1 MSKRRKKSN
10 NFIITIIVF
19 IFLCVS
25 GYFGTDYFLD
35 TSNNIAKEASANE
48 VQITTSASIENA
60 DEVDL
65 NNDKLNIIFFYV
77 GQADCTLIKLN
88 DEVMLIDAGNNSD
101 GKNIVSFLQ
110 EKGITQIDYLVGT
123 HADEDHIGGI
133 DDVIKSM
140 KIGTFLIPTVGKNG
154 TDYKNAVEAAE
165 EKNIPIEHPTMGDVF
180 EFEDANSIDTSLQ
193 NSIISNTETQSAN
206 NVALHFEI
214 MSAMEEEGT
223 SDNNS
228 SLVIELTYNNT
239 KYLFMGDAET
249 EVENSRSWNKVNVL
263 KVGHHGS
270 NSSSSTKFLEQI
282 KPQYSIIEVGK
293 NNSYNLPSDKA
304 IKRLGESGTQ
314 ILRTDKANG
323 DEVGSFWLTSD
334 GNTIDIREVNINLD
348 GNG

>member
-10 NFIITIIVF
+10 NIILSLIIF
-19 IFLCVS
+19 MILCVS
-25 GYFGTDYFLD
+25 GYFGTDYFLEN
-35 TSNNIAKEASANE
+35 SNSDNIAKEVSTNE
-48 VQITTSASIENA
+48 VKITTSSIIENV

-88 DEVMLIDAGNNSD
+88 DDVILIDAGNNND
-101 GKNIVSFLQ
+101 GKNVVSFLQ
-110 EKGITQIDYLVGT
+110 EKGITQIDYLIGT

-133 DDVIKSM
+133 DDIINSM
-140 KIGTFLIPTVGKNG
+140 DIGTFLIPTIGENG
-154 TDYKNAVEAAE
+154 TDYKNAVETAKD
-165 EKNIPIEHPTMGDVF
+165 KNIQIKHPTRGDIFYF
-180 EFEDANSIDTSLQ
+180 ENAQFE
-193 NSIISNTETQSAN
+193 
-206 NVALHFEI
+206 V

-228 SLVIELTYNNT
+228 SLVIEFTYNNT
-239 KYLFMGDAET
+239 TYLFMGDAET

-270 NSSSSTKFLEQI
+270 NSSSSTKFLEQVN
-282 KPQYSIIEVGK
+282 PEYSIIEVGK

-304 IKRLGESGTQ
+304 IRRLEESGTQ
-314 ILRTDKANG
+314 VLRTDKANG
-323 DEVGSFWLTSD
+323 EEVGSFWLTSD

-348 GNG
+348 GNI

>member
-10 NFIITIIVF
+10 NIILSLIIFII
-19 IFLCVS
+19 LCVS
-25 GYFGTDYFLD
+25 GYFGTDYFLEN
-35 TSNNIAKEASANE
+35 SNSDNIAKEVSTNE
-48 VQITTSASIENA
+48 VKITTSSIIENV

-88 DEVMLIDAGNNSD
+88 DDVILIDAGNNND
-101 GKNIVSFLQ
+101 GKNVVSLLQ
-110 EKGITQIDYLVGT
+110 EKGITQIDYLIGT

-133 DDVIKSM
+133 DDIINSM
-140 KIGTFLIPTVGKNG
+140 DIGTFLIPTIGENG
-154 TDYKNAVEAAE
+154 TDYKNAVEMAK
-165 EKNIPIEHPTMGDVF
+165 EKNIQIKHPTRGDIFYF
-180 EFEDANSIDTSLQ
+180 ENAQFE
-193 NSIISNTETQSAN
+193 
-206 NVALHFEI
+206 V

-228 SLVIELTYNNT
+228 SLVIEFTYNNT
-239 KYLFMGDAET
+239 TYLFMGDAET

-270 NSSSSTKFLEQI
+270 NSSSSTKFLEQVN
-282 KPQYSIIEVGK
+282 PEYSIIEVGK

-304 IKRLGESGTQ
+304 IKRLEESGTQ
-314 ILRTDKANG
+314 VLRTDKANG
-323 DEVGSFWLTSD
+323 EEVGSFWLTSD

-348 GNG
+348 GNI

>member
-10 NFIITIIVF
+10 NIILSLIIF
-19 IFLCVS
+19 MILCVS
-25 GYFGTDYFLD
+25 GYFGTDYFLEN
-35 TSNNIAKEASANE
+35 SNSDNIAKEVSTNE
-48 VQITTSASIENA
+48 VKITTSSIIENV

-88 DEVMLIDAGNNSD
+88 DDVILIDAGNNND
-101 GKNIVSFLQ
+101 GKNVVSFLQ
-110 EKGITQIDYLVGT
+110 EKGITQIDYLIGT

-133 DDVIKSM
+133 DDIINSM
-140 KIGTFLIPTVGKNG
+140 DIGTFLIPTIGENG
-154 TDYKNAVEAAE
+154 TDYKNAVEMAK
-165 EKNIPIEHPTMGDVF
+165 EKNIQIKHPTRGDIFYF
-180 EFEDANSIDTSLQ
+180 ENAQFE
-193 NSIISNTETQSAN
+193 
-206 NVALHFEI
+206 V

-228 SLVIELTYNNT
+228 SLVIEFTYNNT
-239 KYLFMGDAET
+239 TYLFMGDAET

-270 NSSSSTKFLEQI
+270 NSSSSTKFLEQVN
-282 KPQYSIIEVGK
+282 PEYSIIEVGK

-304 IKRLGESGTQ
+304 IKRLEESGTQ
-314 ILRTDKANG
+314 VLRTDKANG
-323 DEVGSFWLTSD
+323 EKVGSFWLRSD

-348 GNG
+348 GNI

>member
-10 NFIITIIVF
+10 NIILSLIIFII
-19 IFLCVS
+19 LCVS
-25 GYFGTDYFLD
+25 GYFGTDYFLEN
-35 TSNNIAKEASANE
+35 SNSDNIAKEVSTNE
-48 VQITTSASIENA
+48 VKITTASSIENV

-88 DEVMLIDAGNNSD
+88 DDVILIDAGNNND
-101 GKNIVSFLQ
+101 GKNVVSFLQ
-110 EKGITQIDYLVGT
+110 EKGITQIDYLIGT

-133 DDVIKSM
+133 DDIINSM
-140 KIGTFLIPTVGKNG
+140 DIGTFLIPTIGENG
-154 TDYKNAVEAAE
+154 TDYKNAVEMAK
-165 EKNIPIEHPTMGDVF
+165 EKNIQIKHPTMGDIFYF
-180 EFEDANSIDTSLQ
+180 ENAQFE
-193 NSIISNTETQSAN
+193 
-206 NVALHFEI
+206 V

-228 SLVIELTYNNT
+228 SLVIEFTYNNT
-239 KYLFMGDAET
+239 TYLFMGDAET

-270 NSSSSTKFLEQI
+270 NSSSSTKFLEQV

-293 NNSYNLPSDKA
+293 SNSYNLPSDKA
-304 IKRLGESGTQ
+304 IQRLEESGTT

-348 GNG
+348 GDNK

>member
-10 NFIITIIVF
+10 NIILSLIIF
-19 IFLCVS
+19 MILCVS
-25 GYFGTDYFLD
+25 GYFGTDYFLEN
-35 TSNNIAKEASANE
+35 SNSDNIAKEVSTNE
-48 VQITTSASIENA
+48 VKITTSSIIENV

-88 DEVMLIDAGNNSD
+88 DDVILIDAGNNND
-101 GKNIVSFLQ
+101 GKNVVSFLQ
-110 EKGITQIDYLVGT
+110 EKGITQIDYLIGT

-133 DDVIKSM
+133 DDVINSM
-140 KIGTFLIPTVGKNG
+140 DIGTFLIPTIGENG
-154 TDYKNAVEAAE
+154 TDYKNAVEMAK
-165 EKNIPIEHPTMGDVF
+165 EKNIQIKHPTRGDIFYF
-180 EFEDANSIDTSLQ
+180 ENAQFE
-193 NSIISNTETQSAN
+193 
-206 NVALHFEI
+206 V

-228 SLVIELTYNNT
+228 SLVIEFTYNNT
-239 KYLFMGDAET
+239 TYLFMGDAET

-270 NSSSSTKFLEQI
+270 NSSSSTKFLEQV
-282 KPQYSIIEVGK
+282 KPEYSIIEVGK

-304 IKRLGESGTQ
+304 IRRLEESGTQ
-314 ILRTDKANG
+314 VLRTDKANG
-323 DEVGSFWLTSD
+323 EKVGSFWLTSD

-348 GNG
+348 GNM

>member
-10 NFIITIIVF
+10 NIILSLIIF
-19 IFLCVS
+19 MILCVS
-25 GYFGTDYFLD
+25 GYFGTDYFLEN
-35 TSNNIAKEASANE
+35 SNSDNIAKEVSTNE
-48 VQITTSASIENA
+48 VKITTSSNIENV

-88 DEVMLIDAGNNSD
+88 EDVMLIDAGNNSD

-133 DDVIKSM
+133 DDVINSLN
-140 KIGTFLIPTVGKNG
+140 IGTFLIPTVGTDG

-165 EKNIPIEHPTMGDVF
+165 EKNIPIEHPTMGDVSVINQDF
-180 EFEDANSIDTSLQ
+180 NAQ
-193 NSIISNTETQSAN
+193 
-206 NVALHFEI
+206 FEI
-214 MSAMEEEGT
+214 MSAMEGEDT

-239 KYLFMGDAET
+239 TYLFMGDAET

-270 NSSSSTKFLEQI
+270 NSSSSTKFLEQV

-304 IKRLGESGTQ
+304 IQRLEESGTK

-334 GNTIDIREVNINLD
+334 GNTIDIKEANINLD
-348 GNG
+348 ENS

>member
-65 NNDKLNIIFFYV
+65 NNNKLNTIFFYV

-88 DEVMLIDAGNNSD
+88 DEVMLIDSGNNSD
-101 GKNIVSFLQ
+101 GKNVVSFLQ

-140 KIGTFLIPTVGKNG
+140 EIGTFLIPTVGSG

-165 EKNIPIEHPTMGDVF
+165 EKNIPIEHPTIGDVF
-180 EFEDANSIDTSLQ
+180 IFEEAQ
-193 NSIISNTETQSAN
+193 
-206 NVALHFEI
+206 FEI
-214 MSAMEEEGT
+214 MSAMEDEGT

-228 SLVIELTYNNT
+228 SLVIELTYNAT

-270 NSSSSTKFLEQI
+270 NSSSSTKF
-282 KPQYSIIEVGK
+282 
-293 NNSYNLPSDKA
+293 
-304 IKRLGESGTQ
+304 
-314 ILRTDKANG
+314 
-323 DEVGSFWLTSD
+323 
-334 GNTIDIREVNINLD
+334 
-348 GNG
+348 

>member
-1 MSKRRKKSN
+1 MSKWRKKSN

-65 NNDKLNIIFFYV
+65 NNNKLNTIFFYV

-88 DEVMLIDAGNNSD
+88 DEVMLIDSGNNSD
-101 GKNIVSFLQ
+101 GKNVVSFLQ

-140 KIGTFLIPTVGKNG
+140 EIGTFLIPTVGSG

-165 EKNIPIEHPTMGDVF
+165 EKNIPIEHPTIGDVF
-180 EFEDANSIDTSLQ
+180 IFEDAQ
-193 NSIISNTETQSAN
+193 
-206 NVALHFEI
+206 FEI
-214 MSAMEEEGT
+214 MSAMEDEGT

-228 SLVIELTYNNT
+228 SLVIELTYNAT

-270 NSSSSTKFLEQI
+270 NSSSSTKFLEQVS
-282 KPQYSIIEVGK
+282 PQYSIIEVGK

-304 IKRLGESGTQ
+304 IQRLEESGTQ
-314 ILRTDKANG
+314 ILRTDRANG
-323 DEVGSFWLTSD
+323 EEVGSFWLTSD
-334 GNTIDIREVNINLD
+334 GNTIDIKKVNINLD
-348 GNG
+348 GNS

>member
-10 NFIITIIVF
+10 NIILSLIIFII
-19 IFLCVS
+19 LCVS
-25 GYFGTDYFLD
+25 GYFGTDYFLEN
-35 TSNNIAKEASANE
+35 SNSDNIAKEVSTNE
-48 VQITTSASIENA
+48 VKITTSSIIENV

-88 DEVMLIDAGNNSD
+88 DDVILIDAGNNND
-101 GKNIVSFLQ
+101 GKNVVSLLQ
-110 EKGITQIDYLVGT
+110 EKGITQIDYLIGT

-133 DDVIKSM
+133 DDIINSM
-140 KIGTFLIPTVGKNG
+140 DIGTFLIPTIGENG
-154 TDYKNAVEAAE
+154 TDYKNAVETAKD
-165 EKNIPIEHPTMGDVF
+165 KNIQIKHPTRGDIFYF
-180 EFEDANSIDTSLQ
+180 ENAQFE
-193 NSIISNTETQSAN
+193 
-206 NVALHFEI
+206 V

-228 SLVIELTYNNT
+228 SLVIEFTYNNT
-239 KYLFMGDAET
+239 TYLFMGDAET

-270 NSSSSTKFLEQI
+270 NSSSSTKFLEQVN
-282 KPQYSIIEVGK
+282 PEYSIIEVGK

-304 IKRLGESGTQ
+304 IKRLEESGTQ
-314 ILRTDKANG
+314 VLRTDKANG
-323 DEVGSFWLTSD
+323 EEVGSFWLTSD

-348 GNG
+348 GNM

>member
-10 NFIITIIVF
+10 NIILSLIIF
-19 IFLCVS
+19 MILCVS
-25 GYFGTDYFLD
+25 GYFGTDYFLEN
-35 TSNNIAKEASANE
+35 SNSDNIAKEVSTNE
-48 VQITTSASIENA
+48 VKITTSSSIENV

-88 DEVMLIDAGNNSD
+88 DDVILIDSGNNND
-101 GKNIVSFLQ
+101 GKNVVGFLQ
-110 EKGITQIDYLVGT
+110 EKGITQIDYLIGT

-133 DDVIKSM
+133 DDVINSM
-140 KIGTFLIPTVGKNG
+140 YIGTFLIPTIGENG
-154 TDYKNAVEAAE
+154 TDYKNAVETAKD
-165 EKNIPIEHPTMGDVF
+165 KNIQIKHPTRGDIFYF
-180 EFEDANSIDTSLQ
+180 ENAQFE
-193 NSIISNTETQSAN
+193 
-206 NVALHFEI
+206 V

-228 SLVIELTYNNT
+228 SLVIEFTYNNT
-239 KYLFMGDAET
+239 TYLFMGDAET

-270 NSSSSTKFLEQI
+270 NSSSSTKFLEQVN
-282 KPQYSIIEVGK
+282 PEYSIIEVGK

-304 IKRLGESGTQ
+304 IKRLEESGTQ
-314 ILRTDKANG
+314 VLRTDKANG

-334 GNTIDIREVNINLD
+334 GNTIYIREVNINLD
-348 GNG
+348 GNI

>member
-10 NFIITIIVF
+10 NIILSLIIF
-19 IFLCVS
+19 MILCVS
-25 GYFGTDYFLD
+25 GYFGTDYFLEN
-35 TSNNIAKEASANE
+35 SNSDNIAKEVSTNE
-48 VQITTSASIENA
+48 VKITTSSSIENA

-88 DEVMLIDAGNNSD
+88 DEVILIDAGNNND
-101 GKNIVSFLQ
+101 GKNVVSFLQ
-110 EKGITQIDYLVGT
+110 EKGITQIDYLIGT

-133 DDVIKSM
+133 DDIINSM
-140 KIGTFLIPTVGKNG
+140 DIGTFLIPTIGENG
-154 TDYKNAVEAAE
+154 TDYKNAVETAKD
-165 EKNIPIEHPTMGDVF
+165 KNIQIKHPTRGDIFYF
-180 EFEDANSIDTSLQ
+180 ENAQFE
-193 NSIISNTETQSAN
+193 
-206 NVALHFEI
+206 V

-228 SLVIELTYNNT
+228 SLVIEFTYNNT
-239 KYLFMGDAET
+239 TYLFMGDAET

-270 NSSSSTKFLEQI
+270 NSSSSTKFLEQVN
-282 KPQYSIIEVGK
+282 PEYSIIEVGK

-304 IKRLGESGTQ
+304 IRRLEESGTQ
-314 ILRTDKANG
+314 VLRTDKANG
-323 DEVGSFWLTSD
+323 EEVGSFWLTSD

-348 GNG
+348 GNI

>member
-10 NFIITIIVF
+10 NIILSLIIFII
-19 IFLCVS
+19 LCVS
-25 GYFGTDYFLD
+25 GYFGTDYFLEN
-35 TSNNIAKEASANE
+35 SNSDNIAKEVSTNE
-48 VQITTSASIENA
+48 VKITTSSIIENV

-88 DEVMLIDAGNNSD
+88 DDVILIDAGNNND
-101 GKNIVSFLQ
+101 GKNVVSLLQ
-110 EKGITQIDYLVGT
+110 EKGITQIDYLIGT

-133 DDVIKSM
+133 DDIINSM
-140 KIGTFLIPTVGKNG
+140 DIGTFLIPTIGENG
-154 TDYKNAVEAAE
+154 TDYKNAVETAKD
-165 EKNIPIEHPTMGDVF
+165 KNIQIKHPTRGDIFYF
-180 EFEDANSIDTSLQ
+180 ENAQFE
-193 NSIISNTETQSAN
+193 
-206 NVALHFEI
+206 V

-228 SLVIELTYNNT
+228 SLVIEFTYNNT
-239 KYLFMGDAET
+239 TYLFMGDAET

-270 NSSSSTKFLEQI
+270 NSSSSTKFLEQV
-282 KPQYSIIEVGK
+282 KPEYSIIEVGK

-304 IKRLGESGTQ
+304 IKRLEESGTQ
-314 ILRTDKANG
+314 VLRTDKANG
-323 DEVGSFWLTSD
+323 EEVGSFWLTSD

-348 GNG
+348 GNM

>member
-10 NFIITIIVF
+10 NIILSLIIFII
-19 IFLCVS
+19 LCVS
-25 GYFGTDYFLD
+25 GYFGTDYFLEN
-35 TSNNIAKEASANE
+35 SNSDNIAKEVSTNE
-48 VQITTSASIENA
+48 VKITTSSSIENV

-88 DEVMLIDAGNNSD
+88 DDVILIDAGNNND
-101 GKNIVSFLQ
+101 GKNVVSFLQ
-110 EKGITQIDYLVGT
+110 EKGITQIDYLIGT

-133 DDVIKSM
+133 DDIINSM
-140 KIGTFLIPTVGKNG
+140 DIGTFLIPTIGENG
-154 TDYKNAVEAAE
+154 TDYKNAVETAKD
-165 EKNIPIEHPTMGDVF
+165 KNIQIKHPTRGDIFYF
-180 EFEDANSIDTSLQ
+180 ENAQFE
-193 NSIISNTETQSAN
+193 
-206 NVALHFEI
+206 V

-228 SLVIELTYNNT
+228 SLVIEFTYNNT
-239 KYLFMGDAET
+239 TYLFMGDAET

-270 NSSSSTKFLEQI
+270 NSSSSTKFLEQVN
-282 KPQYSIIEVGK
+282 PEYSIIEVGK

-304 IKRLGESGTQ
+304 IRRLEESGTQ
-314 ILRTDKANG
+314 VLRTDKANG
-323 DEVGSFWLTSD
+323 EEVGSFWLRSD

-348 GNG
+348 GNI

>member
-101 GKNIVSFLQ
+101 GKNVVSFLQ

-140 KIGTFLIPTVGKNG
+140 EIGTFLIPTVGSG

-165 EKNIPIEHPTMGDVF
+165 EKNIPIEHPTMGEVF
-180 EFEDANSIDTSLQ
+180 IFEDA
-193 NSIISNTETQSAN
+193 
-206 NVALHFEI
+206 HFEI

-270 NSSSSTKFLEQI
+270 NSSSSTKFLEQV

-304 IKRLGESGTQ
+304 IKRLEESGTQ
-314 ILRTDKANG
+314 ILRTDKTNG

-334 GNTIDIREVNINLD
+334 GNTIDIKKVNINLD
-348 GNG
+348 GNS

>member
-10 NFIITIIVF
+10 NIILSLIIF
-19 IFLCVS
+19 MILCVS
-25 GYFGTDYFLD
+25 GYFGTDYFLEN
-35 TSNNIAKEASANE
+35 SNSDNIAKEVSTNE
-48 VQITTSASIENA
+48 VKITTSSIIENV

-88 DEVMLIDAGNNSD
+88 DDVILIDAGNNND
-101 GKNIVSFLQ
+101 GKNVVSFLQ
-110 EKGITQIDYLVGT
+110 EKGITQIDYLIGT

-133 DDVIKSM
+133 DDIINSM
-140 KIGTFLIPTVGKNG
+140 DIGTFLIPTIGENG
-154 TDYKNAVEAAE
+154 TDYKNAVEMAK
-165 EKNIPIEHPTMGDVF
+165 EKNIQIKHPTRGDIFYF
-180 EFEDANSIDTSLQ
+180 ENAQFE
-193 NSIISNTETQSAN
+193 
-206 NVALHFEI
+206 V

-228 SLVIELTYNNT
+228 SLVIEFTYNNT
-239 KYLFMGDAET
+239 TYLFMGDAET

-270 NSSSSTKFLEQI
+270 NSSSSTKFLEQVN
-282 KPQYSIIEVGK
+282 PEYSIIEVGK

-304 IKRLGESGTQ
+304 IKRLEESGTQ
-314 ILRTDKANG
+314 VLRTDKANG
-323 DEVGSFWLTSD
+323 EKVGSFWLTSD

-348 GNG
+348 GNI

>member
-10 NFIITIIVF
+10 NIILSLIIFII
-19 IFLCVS
+19 LCVS
-25 GYFGTDYFLD
+25 GYFGTDYFLEN
-35 TSNNIAKEASANE
+35 SNSDNIAKEVSTNE
-48 VQITTSASIENA
+48 VKITTSSIIENV

-88 DEVMLIDAGNNSD
+88 DDVILIDAGNNND
-101 GKNIVSFLQ
+101 GKNVVSFLQ
-110 EKGITQIDYLVGT
+110 EKGITQIDYLIGT

-133 DDVIKSM
+133 DDIINSM
-140 KIGTFLIPTVGKNG
+140 DIGTFLIPTIGENG
-154 TDYKNAVEAAE
+154 TDYKNAVEMAK
-165 EKNIPIEHPTMGDVF
+165 EKNIQIKHPTRGDIFYF
-180 EFEDANSIDTSLQ
+180 ENAQFE
-193 NSIISNTETQSAN
+193 
-206 NVALHFEI
+206 V

-228 SLVIELTYNNT
+228 SLVIEFTYNNT
-239 KYLFMGDAET
+239 TYLFMGDAET

-270 NSSSSTKFLEQI
+270 NSSSSTKFLEQVN
-282 KPQYSIIEVGK
+282 PEYSIIEVGK

-304 IKRLGESGTQ
+304 IKRLEESGTQ
-314 ILRTDKANG
+314 VLRTDKANG
-323 DEVGSFWLTSD
+323 EEVGSFWLTSD

-348 GNG
+348 GNM

>member
-10 NFIITIIVF
+10 NFIITLIVF

-35 TSNNIAKEASANE
+35 TSNYNNIAKEASANE
-48 VQITTSASIENA
+48 VQITTSARIENA

-88 DEVMLIDAGNNSD
+88 DDVMLIDAGNNSD
-101 GKNIVSFLQ
+101 GKNVVSFLQ
-110 EKGITQIDYLVGT
+110 EKGITQIDYLVAT

-133 DDVIKSM
+133 DDVINNLD
-140 KIGTFLIPTVGKNG
+140 IGTFFIPTVGEDG
-154 TDYKNAVEAAE
+154 TDYQNAVESAE
-165 EKNIPIEHPTMGDVF
+165 NKNIKIDHPTMGDVF
-180 EFEDANSIDTSLQ
+180 SFEDSNETTGTNSEI
-193 NSIISNTETQSAN
+193 NSSTDSVTEAQ
-206 NVALHFEI
+206 FEI

-228 SLVIELTYNNT
+228 SLVIELTYNAT

-249 EVENSRSWNKVNVL
+249 EVENSRSWDKVNVL

-270 NSSSSTKFLEQI
+270 NSSSSTKFLEQVS
-282 KPQYSIIEVGK
+282 PQYSIIEVGK

-304 IKRLGESGTQ
+304 IQRLRESGTQ

-323 DEVGSFWLTSD
+323 EEVGSFWLTSD

-348 GNG
+348 GNS

>member
-10 NFIITIIVF
+10 NIILSLILFII
-19 IFLCVS
+19 LCVS
-25 GYFGTDYFLD
+25 GYFGTDYFLEN
-35 TSNNIAKEASANE
+35 SNSDNIAKEVSTNE
-48 VQITTSASIENA
+48 VKITTSSSIENA

-88 DEVMLIDAGNNSD
+88 DDVILIDAGNNND
-101 GKNIVSFLQ
+101 GKNVVSFLQ
-110 EKGITQIDYLVGT
+110 EKGITQIDYLIGT

-133 DDVIKSM
+133 DDIINSM
-140 KIGTFLIPTVGKNG
+140 DIGTFLIPTIGENG
-154 TDYKNAVEAAE
+154 TDYKNAVETAKD
-165 EKNIPIEHPTMGDVF
+165 KNIQIKHPTRGDIFYF
-180 EFEDANSIDTSLQ
+180 ENAQFE
-193 NSIISNTETQSAN
+193 
-206 NVALHFEI
+206 V

-228 SLVIELTYNNT
+228 SLVIEFTYNNT
-239 KYLFMGDAET
+239 TYLFMGDAET

-270 NSSSSTKFLEQI
+270 NSSSSTKFLEQVN
-282 KPQYSIIEVGK
+282 PEYSIIEVGK

-304 IKRLGESGTQ
+304 IKRLEESGTQ
-314 ILRTDKANG
+314 VLRTDKANG
-323 DEVGSFWLTSD
+323 EEVGSFWLTSD

-348 GNG
+348 GNI

>member
-10 NFIITIIVF
+10 NIILSLIIFII
-19 IFLCVS
+19 LCVS
-25 GYFGTDYFLD
+25 GYFGTDYFLEN
-35 TSNNIAKEASANE
+35 SNSDNIAKEVSTNE
-48 VQITTSASIENA
+48 VKITTYSIIENV

-88 DEVMLIDAGNNSD
+88 DDVILIDAGNNND
-101 GKNIVSFLQ
+101 GKNVVSLLQ
-110 EKGITQIDYLVGT
+110 EKGITQIDYLIGT

-133 DDVIKSM
+133 DDIINSM
-140 KIGTFLIPTVGKNG
+140 DIGTFLIPTIGENG
-154 TDYKNAVEAAE
+154 TDYKNAVETAKD
-165 EKNIPIEHPTMGDVF
+165 KNIQIKHPTRGDIFYF
-180 EFEDANSIDTSLQ
+180 ENAQFE
-193 NSIISNTETQSAN
+193 
-206 NVALHFEI
+206 V

-228 SLVIELTYNNT
+228 SLVIEFTYNNT
-239 KYLFMGDAET
+239 TYLFMGDAET

-270 NSSSSTKFLEQI
+270 NSSSSTKFLEQVN
-282 KPQYSIIEVGK
+282 PEYSIIEVGK

-304 IKRLGESGTQ
+304 IKRLEESGTQ
-314 ILRTDKANG
+314 VLRTDKANG
-323 DEVGSFWLTSD
+323 KEVGSFWLTSD

-348 GNG
+348 GNI

>member
-10 NFIITIIVF
+10 NIILSLIIFII
-19 IFLCVS
+19 LCVS
-25 GYFGTDYFLD
+25 GYFGTDYFLEN
-35 TSNNIAKEASANE
+35 SNSDNIAKEVSTNE
-48 VQITTSASIENA
+48 VKITTSSIIENV

-88 DEVMLIDAGNNSD
+88 DDVILIDAGNNND
-101 GKNIVSFLQ
+101 GKNVVSFLQ
-110 EKGITQIDYLVGT
+110 EKGITQIDYLIGT

-133 DDVIKSM
+133 DDIINSM
-140 KIGTFLIPTVGKNG
+140 DIGTFLIPTIGENG
-154 TDYKNAVEAAE
+154 TDYKNAVEMAK
-165 EKNIPIEHPTMGDVF
+165 EKNIQIKHPTRGDIFYF
-180 EFEDANSIDTSLQ
+180 ENAQFE
-193 NSIISNTETQSAN
+193 
-206 NVALHFEI
+206 V

-228 SLVIELTYNNT
+228 SLVIEFTYNNT
-239 KYLFMGDAET
+239 TYLFMGDAET

-270 NSSSSTKFLEQI
+270 NSSSSTKFLEQVN
-282 KPQYSIIEVGK
+282 PEYSIIEVGK

-304 IKRLGESGTQ
+304 IKRLEESGTQ
-314 ILRTDKANG
+314 VLRTDKANG
-323 DEVGSFWLTSD
+323 EEVGSFWLTSD

-348 GNG
+348 GNI

>member
-10 NFIITIIVF
+10 NFIITLIVF

-35 TSNNIAKEASANE
+35 TSNEIAKESQANE
-48 VQITTSASIENA
+48 VLITTLASIENA

-88 DEVMLIDAGNNSD
+88 DDVMLIDAGNNSD
-101 GKNIVSFLQ
+101 GKNVVSFLQ
-110 EKGITQIDYLVGT
+110 GKGITQIDYLVAT

-133 DDVIKSM
+133 DDVINSLD
-140 KIGTFLIPTVGKNG
+140 IGTFLLPTVGLDG
-154 TDYKNAVEAAE
+154 TDYQNAVEAAE
-165 EKNIPIEHPTMGDVF
+165 EKSIQIEHPTMGYAF
-180 EFEDANSIDTSLQ
+180 SFEDANEPTG
-193 NSIISNTETQSAN
+193 TN
-206 NVALHFEI
+206 NVKNSSTDSVTEAQFEI

-228 SLVIELTYNNT
+228 SIVIELTYNNT

-270 NSSSSTKFLEQI
+270 NSSSSTKFLEQVN
-282 KPQYSIIEVGK
+282 PEYSIIEVGK

-304 IKRLGESGTQ
+304 IRRLEESGTQ
-314 ILRTDKANG
+314 VLRTDKANG
-323 DEVGSFWLTSD
+323 EEVGSFWLTSD

-348 GNG
+348 GNI

>member
-10 NFIITIIVF
+10 NIILSLIIFII
-19 IFLCVS
+19 LCVS
-25 GYFGTDYFLD
+25 GYFGTDYFLEN
-35 TSNNIAKEASANE
+35 SNSDNIAKEVSTNE
-48 VQITTSASIENA
+48 VKITTSSSIENA

-88 DEVMLIDAGNNSD
+88 DDVILIDAGNNND
-101 GKNIVSFLQ
+101 GKNVVSFLQ
-110 EKGITQIDYLVGT
+110 EKGITQIDYLIGT

-133 DDVIKSM
+133 DDIINSM
-140 KIGTFLIPTVGKNG
+140 DIGTFLIPTIGENG
-154 TDYKNAVEAAE
+154 TDYKNAVETAKD
-165 EKNIPIEHPTMGDVF
+165 KNIQIKHPTRGDIFYF
-180 EFEDANSIDTSLQ
+180 ENAQFE
-193 NSIISNTETQSAN
+193 
-206 NVALHFEI
+206 V

-228 SLVIELTYNNT
+228 SLVIEFTYNNT
-239 KYLFMGDAET
+239 TYLFMGDAET

-270 NSSSSTKFLEQI
+270 NSSSSTKFLEQV
-282 KPQYSIIEVGK
+282 KPEYSIIEVGK

-304 IKRLGESGTQ
+304 IKRLEESGTQ
-314 ILRTDKANG
+314 VLRTDKANRE
-323 DEVGSFWLTSD
+323 EVGSFWLRSD

-348 GNG
+348 GNI

>member
-10 NFIITIIVF
+10 NIILSLIIFII
-19 IFLCVS
+19 LCVS
-25 GYFGTDYFLD
+25 GYFGTDYFLEN
-35 TSNNIAKEASANE
+35 SNSDNIAKEVSTNE
-48 VQITTSASIENA
+48 VKITTSSIIENV

-88 DEVMLIDAGNNSD
+88 DEVILIDAGNNND
-101 GKNIVSFLQ
+101 GKNVVSFLQ
-110 EKGITQIDYLVGT
+110 EKGITQIDYLIGT

-133 DDVIKSM
+133 DDIINSM
-140 KIGTFLIPTVGKNG
+140 DIGTFLIPTIGENG
-154 TDYKNAVEAAE
+154 TVYKNAVEMAK
-165 EKNIPIEHPTMGDVF
+165 EKNIQIKHPTRGDIFYF
-180 EFEDANSIDTSLQ
+180 ENAQFE
-193 NSIISNTETQSAN
+193 
-206 NVALHFEI
+206 V

-228 SLVIELTYNNT
+228 SLVIEFTYNNT
-239 KYLFMGDAET
+239 TYLFMGDAET

-270 NSSSSTKFLEQI
+270 NSSSSTKFLEQV
-282 KPQYSIIEVGK
+282 KPEYSIIEVGK

-304 IKRLGESGTQ
+304 IRRLEESGTQ
-314 ILRTDKANG
+314 VLRTDKANG
-323 DEVGSFWLTSD
+323 KEVGSFWLTSD

-348 GNG
+348 GNI

>member
-10 NFIITIIVF
+10 NTILSLIIF

-35 TSNNIAKEASANE
+35 TSNSNNIAKESQANE
-48 VQITTSASIENA
+48 VLVTTSASIENA
-60 DEVDL
+60 EEVNLD
-65 NNDKLNIIFFYV
+65 NDKLNIIFFYV

-88 DEVMLIDAGNNSD
+88 EDVMLIDAGNNSD

-133 DDVIKSM
+133 DDVINSLN
-140 KIGTFLIPTVGKNG
+140 IGTFLIPTVGTDG

-165 EKNIPIEHPTMGDVF
+165 EKNIPIEHPTMGDVSVINQDF
-180 EFEDANSIDTSLQ
+180 NAQ
-193 NSIISNTETQSAN
+193 
-206 NVALHFEI
+206 FEI
-214 MSAMEEEGT
+214 MSAMEGEDT

-239 KYLFMGDAET
+239 TYLFMGDAET

-270 NSSSSTKFLEQI
+270 NSSSSTKFLEQV

-304 IKRLGESGTQ
+304 IQRLEESGTQ

-334 GNTIDIREVNINLD
+334 GNTIDIKEANINLD
-348 GNG
+348 ENS

>member
-10 NFIITIIVF
+10 NIILSLIIF
-19 IFLCVS
+19 MILCVS
-25 GYFGTDYFLD
+25 GYFGTDYFLEN
-35 TSNNIAKEASANE
+35 SNSDNIAKEVSTNE
-48 VQITTSASIENA
+48 VKITTSSIIENV

-88 DEVMLIDAGNNSD
+88 DDVILIDAGNNND
-101 GKNIVSFLQ
+101 GKNVVSLLQ
-110 EKGITQIDYLVGT
+110 EKGITQIDYLIGT

-133 DDVIKSM
+133 DDVINSM
-140 KIGTFLIPTVGKNG
+140 DIGTFLIPTIGENG
-154 TDYKNAVEAAE
+154 TDYKNAVEMAK
-165 EKNIPIEHPTMGDVF
+165 EKNIQIKHPTRGDIFYF
-180 EFEDANSIDTSLQ
+180 ENAQFE
-193 NSIISNTETQSAN
+193 
-206 NVALHFEI
+206 V

-228 SLVIELTYNNT
+228 SLVIEFTYNNT
-239 KYLFMGDAET
+239 TYLFMGDAET

-270 NSSSSTKFLEQI
+270 NSSSSTKFLEQVN
-282 KPQYSIIEVGK
+282 PEYSIIEVGK

-304 IKRLGESGTQ
+304 IKRLEESGTQ
-314 ILRTDKANG
+314 VLRTDKANG
-323 DEVGSFWLTSD
+323 EEVGSFWLTSD

-348 GNG
+348 GNI